1 MNVDAATQGQENQSG
16 DTTRLSLVMY
26 SVQEE
31 QGESGFG
38 TVEEDEQDE
47 QAGEIFRV
55 SSCVESVCM
64 RCM

>member
-1 MNVDAATQGQENQSG
+1 MNVDAATQGQENQS
-16 DTTRLSLVMY
+16 DVATRLPLVMH

-38 TVEEDEQDE
+38 TVEKDE
-47 QAGEIFRV
+47 QAEEIFRV
-55 SSCVESVCM
+55 NSCFESVCM